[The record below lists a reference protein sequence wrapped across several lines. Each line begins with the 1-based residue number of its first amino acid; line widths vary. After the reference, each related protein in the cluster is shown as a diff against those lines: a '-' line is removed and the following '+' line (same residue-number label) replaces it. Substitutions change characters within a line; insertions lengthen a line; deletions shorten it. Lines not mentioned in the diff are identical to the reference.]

1 MMSVRRLSTTIVAT
15 VAALLLA
22 AGPAFAGHCTVANKP
37 PQSGVQVVLNGFTG
51 EPVWI
56 SQGVQ
61 RQIDRFGLAH
71 VEANFKGWLG
81 FTFDADAVPEVSI
94 LIPGNIGELGFPH
107 LPLTAY
113 ENGPECNGVIDLEQ
127 YDECFGVLP
136 F

>member
-1 MMSVRRLSTTIVAT
+1 MSVRRLSTTIVAT

-37 PQSGVQVVLNGFTG
+37 VSSGVQVVINGFTG

-61 RQIDRFGLAH
+61 QQIDKFGIEH
-71 VEANFKGWLG
+71 VEANFKGWIGL
-81 FTFDADAVPEVSI
+81 TFDGDATPEVSI
-94 LIPGNIGELGFPH
+94 LIPGREGELGFPA
-107 LPLTAY
+107 LPTTAY
-113 ENGPECNGVIDLEQ
+113 DNGPECSGVIDLHQ
-127 YDECFGVLP
+127 YDECFDVLP